1 MKLPRFRLKKIQK
14 NPDSG
19 KKPDSKIFRIFSKM
33 DSLRYFV
40 IIKCFS
46 FFEIPIFKTTVA
58 ILLFGGK
65 TLKLSNGICRKMP
78 LSLD

>member
-1 MKLPRFRLKKIQK
+1 MKLPRFRLKKIRK

-33 DSLRYFV
+33 NFLRYFV

-46 FFEIPIFKTTVA
+46 FFNITIFKA
-58 ILLFGGK
+58 AMAYEKSKNLHE
-65 TLKLSNGICRKMP
+65 NGLRARAQ
-78 LSLD
+78 

>member
-1 MKLPRFRLKKIQK
+1 MKLPRFRLKKIRK

-33 DSLRYFV
+33 NFLRYFV

-46 FFEIPIFKTTVA
+46 FFNITIFKA
-58 ILLFGGK
+58 AMAYEK
-65 TLKLSNGICRKMP
+65 SAQE
-78 LSLD
+78 

>member
-1 MKLPRFRLKKIQK
+1 MKFRMSGSKKIRKNPESGK
-14 NPDSG
+14 NPDS
-19 KKPDSKIFRIFSKM
+19 KISRIFSEM
-33 DSLRYFV
+33 DLLRNFM

-46 FFEIPIFKTTVA
+46 FFEIPINKDTVA

-65 TLKLSNGICRKMP
+65 TLKLSTGICRKMP